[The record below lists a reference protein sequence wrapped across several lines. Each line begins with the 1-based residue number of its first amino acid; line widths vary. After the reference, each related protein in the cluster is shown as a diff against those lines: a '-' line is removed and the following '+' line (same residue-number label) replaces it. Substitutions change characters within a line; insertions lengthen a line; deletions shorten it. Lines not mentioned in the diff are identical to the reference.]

1 MRFFSLLLKYFG
13 GLKEEYMFGS
23 NSVLEISIRNFL
35 RFFFIEVGKEKENRL
50 EKVLPSF
57 LPSFNSPPLDVENN
71 FIFEFIFSIVLYL
84 EILVF

>member
-1 MRFFSLLLKYFG
+1 
-13 GLKEEYMFGS
+13 MFGS

-35 RFFFIEVGKEKENRL
+35 RFFFIKVGKEKENRL

-71 FIFEFIFSIVLYL
+71 FIFELIFSIVLYL

>member
-1 MRFFSLLLKYFG
+1 
-13 GLKEEYMFGS
+13 MFGS

-71 FIFEFIFSIVLYL
+71 FIFELIFSIVCYL